1 MFDLGSAAQE
11 MSRLLAGVRD
21 DQLGR
26 PTPCSD
32 WTVAELLAH
41 VVQFTAVFTANARR
55 QEARPPDELVDD
67 WRDALPRDL
76 AELAQAWRE
85 ESAWHGR
92 VSAGG
97 VEMDASA
104 NAVVAIE
111 ELTTHGWDLARATG
125 QDIDVE
131 DARLDEV
138 DRFFELFAPQIASGQ
153 GPFGPPVDAPEPST
167 RLQRT
172 IARTGRD
179 PWWTPAI

>member
-1 MFDLGSAAQE
+1 MFDLGPAAQE
-11 MSRLLAGVRD
+11 MSRLVAGVGD
-21 DQLGR
+21 EQLGG
-26 PTPCSD
+26 PTPCPD
-32 WTVAELLAH
+32 WTVADLLAH
-41 VVQFTAVFTANARR
+41 VAQFTAVFTANARR
-55 QEARPPDELVDD
+55 QEVRPPDELADD
-67 WRDALPRDL
+67 WRVALPRDL
-76 AELAQAWRE
+76 TELAQAWRE

-92 VSAGG
+92 VAAGG

-125 QDIDVE
+125 QDLDVD

-138 DRFFELFAPQIASGQ
+138 DRFFALFAPQIASGQ
-153 GPFGPPVDAPEPST
+153 GPFGPPVEAPESSS

-179 PWWTPAI
+179 PRWTPAV

>member
-1 MFDLGSAAQE
+1 MFDLGPAAQE
-11 MSRLLAGVRD
+11 MSRLVTGVRD
-21 DQLGR
+21 HQLGR
-26 PTPCSD
+26 PTPCPE
-32 WTVAELLAH
+32 WTVADLLVH
-41 VVQFTAVFTANARR
+41 VVQFTAVFTANARG
-55 QEARPPDELVDD
+55 QEARPADTLVVD
-67 WRDALPRDL
+67 WRNTLPRDL

-85 ESAWHGR
+85 ESAWHSR

-97 VEMDASA
+97 VEMDATD

-125 QDIDVE
+125 QDLDVD

-138 DRFFELFAPQIASGQ
+138 DRFFQLFARQLSSGQ
-153 GPFGPPVDAPEPST
+153 GPFGPPVDAPEPAT

-179 PWWTPAI
+179 PRWTAAL